1 METAAD
7 RPNAAEA
14 QAALDS
20 VAESRKTLAPY
31 VRSPWWLYPAQ
42 GVGTA
47 AFVVGLAFTTSHPAW
62 GTSLLAVAIV
72 VLGVLPMVQQRPGRV
87 VLDVYTHRGSRGSAL
102 LYVLLFGLVVAT
114 ALVLNAYVT
123 EDWIVYVAG
132 AAAFLL
138 TVVMGPVMDARLE
151 RAIRAG
157 R

>member
-1 METAAD
+1 MENAED
-7 RPNAAEA
+7 RPSAAEA
-14 QAALDS
+14 QAALES
-20 VAESRKTLAPY
+20 VAESRMTLAPY

-72 VLGVLPMVQQRPGRV
+72 VLGVLPMVQQRPGRL

-102 LYVLLFGLVVAT
+102 VYVLLFALVVAT

-123 EDWIVYVAG
+123 ADWIVYLAG
-132 AAAFLL
+132 AAAFVL
-138 TVVMGPVMDARLE
+138 TVVMGPIMDSRLE